1 MKTRPTCLPCVL
13 QQTLRVAREAT
24 SDDWSQR
31 KVLTDVMRGLM
42 TTDWNRSPADVLGE
56 AIDRARQ
63 TLKVQDPFAAH
74 RQEVQ
79 KDFEALA
86 RDFRARLA
94 SAPDRLDLAVRAATA
109 ANIVDALIFG
119 KVDYAHEFDA
129 LVETGFALGKTAQ
142 LRESLESAQRV
153 LYLLDNAG
161 EVYFDALL
169 IEEIRRLGKRVR
181 AVASGGG
188 LLHDVTAEEAVSA
201 GLGRFVEVEV
211 PLDAAAEAAAA
222 AATPDPD
229 TMPDLIET
237 PYGVLGTPLPPT
249 SKWLKE
255 AIADA
260 DLVIAKGSANYE
272 TFVAKA
278 AKVAT
283 VIYLLRVKC
292 EPVAESIGVPVGSL
306 VLLKQAGQPKTGV
319 VKRVDL
325 EKSDEG

>member
-1 MKTRPTCLPCVL
+1 MPCVL

-24 SDDWSQR
+24 GDDWSQR
-31 KVLTDVMRGLM
+31 KVLSDVMRGLM
-42 TTDWNRSPADVLGE
+42 QTDWNRSPADVLGD
-56 AIDRARQ
+56 AIDSARQ
-63 TLKVQDPFAAH
+63 TLKVTDPFKNH

-79 KDFEALA
+79 RDFEAMA

-94 SAPDRLDLAVRAATA
+94 AAPDPFDLAARAATA
-109 ANIVDALIFG
+109 ANIVDALVLG
-119 KVDYAHEFDA
+119 KVDYASEFDA
-129 LVETGFALGKTAQ
+129 LVETGFASGTIDQ
-142 LRESLESAQRV
+142 LRGAVEGASRI

-169 IEEIRRLGKRVR
+169 IEQIRKLGKQVR

-188 LLHDVTAEEAVSA
+188 LLHDVTAEEAVEA

-211 PLDAAAEAAAA
+211 EVDAPPAS
-222 AATPDPD
+222 PDPD

-260 DLVIAKGSANYE
+260 DLAICKGSANFE
-272 TFVAKA
+272 TFVAKS
-278 AKVAT
+278 AKIQNV
-283 VIYLLRVKC
+283 VYLLRPKC
-292 EPVAESIGVPVGSL
+292 EPVAQALNVPVGSL
-306 VLLKQAGQPKTGV
+306 VLLRQPGQPKTGV
-319 VKRVDL
+319 IKR
-325 EKSDEG
+325 SDVEGRH